1 MGNERDRM
9 TAGDLLTLTE
19 LRALRRTSALRG
31 VGLLVHAW
39 AVIGGAMLLYAV
51 WPSAVTL
58 VVAVVVIGGR
68 PVGLTVLMHE
78 AAHWLLLPQPRVNTR
93 LGAWLCAYPVGE
105 DLAGY
110 RRRHHLH
117 HRHTQQPDD
126 PDLALATMSPVSRGA
141 WWWMALRD
149 LGGVT
154 AAAALLRWRPWRV
167 GQPWRRLRG
176 PLAANAVVFGV
187 LALAG
192 QWHLYLVLWLL
203 PLATW
208 YRLASRVRAL
218 AEHGLVPDGDDP
230 FQNARTTGAGLLA
243 RALVA
248 PYWANYHLEHHLM
261 VFVPCWRLP
270 AAHARLLARGD
281 GARMALAPGYAGLVR
296 QAATASTT
304 S

>member
-1 MGNERDRM
+1 MGNERDRV

-68 PVGLTVLMHE
+68 QVGLTVLMHE

-93 LGAWLCAYPVGE
+93 LGAWVCAYPVGE

-126 PDLALATMSPVSRGA
+126 PDLALATMWPVSRGA
-141 WWWMALRD
+141 W
-149 LGGVT
+149 
-154 AAAALLRWRPWRV
+154 
-167 GQPWRRLRG
+167 
-176 PLAANAVVFGV
+176 
-187 LALAG
+187 
-192 QWHLYLVLWLL
+192 
-203 PLATW
+203 
-208 YRLASRVRAL
+208 
-218 AEHGLVPDGDDP
+218 
-230 FQNARTTGAGLLA
+230 
-243 RALVA
+243 
-248 PYWANYHLEHHLM
+248 
-261 VFVPCWRLP
+261 
-270 AAHARLLARGD
+270 
-281 GARMALAPGYAGLVR
+281 
-296 QAATASTT
+296 
-304 S
+304 